1 MRSVFSGTRN
11 ERGTHSLHGLLGPD
25 SNPVRKRQVVKHAT
39 GCLTPMAISSHWL
52 SQTESSS
59 SSARTLSRARPKPGT
74 TVVNLEQLRHVDSRF
89 LVSDSGH
96 AQRILSRL
104 RWETRLVYRQLR
116 MLYRK
121 WRSFQLRSH
130 RDRTAVCIITTNATD
145 VLVTHRTSRPRPD
158 AKHNCSFLHLAL
170 AKVHHTSPINLI
182 VLFYLLHELTHTC

>member
-74 TVVNLEQLRHVDSRF
+74 TVANLEQLRHVDSRF
-89 LVSDSGH
+89 LVSGSGH
-96 AQRILSRL
+96 CAVHPVWIAVGNQIALPTDAEVVQEVAVVTAQ
-104 RWETRLVYRQLR
+104 
-116 MLYRK
+116 
-121 WRSFQLRSH
+121 
-130 RDRTAVCIITTNATD
+130 IT
-145 VLVTHRTSRPRPD
+145 PR
-158 AKHNCSFLHLAL
+158 AHSCMHYNSKFH
-170 AKVHHTSPINLI
+170 
-182 VLFYLLHELTHTC
+182 